1 MTSSQIVR
9 RKRYLID
16 PKFQLKYSLFF
27 LLCGCVTATALGG
40 VAYLFFRGAQ
50 LHIAR
55 AYIQLPPE
63 LMDYLQTQLST
74 MTQTLVFLL
83 VVFSLLSLAAGIL
96 LTHRIAGPIGKFRR
110 AMDAVTQGDQAQR
123 LTSRQGDDFP
133 EIADAFNAMMDSI
146 TRQNR

>member
-1 MTSSQIVR
+1 MMTTSSQIVR

-16 PKFQLKYSLFF
+16 PKFELKYSLFF
-27 LLCGCVTATALGG
+27 LLCGCVTATALRT

-74 MTQTLVFLL
+74 MTLTLSFLL
-83 VVFSLLSLAAGIL
+83 VVFSLSLAAGIL

-110 AMDAVTQGDQAQR
+110 AMETVTQGDPTQR

-133 EIADAFNAMMDSI
+133 EIAEAFNAMMDSL
-146 TRQNR
+146 TRNR